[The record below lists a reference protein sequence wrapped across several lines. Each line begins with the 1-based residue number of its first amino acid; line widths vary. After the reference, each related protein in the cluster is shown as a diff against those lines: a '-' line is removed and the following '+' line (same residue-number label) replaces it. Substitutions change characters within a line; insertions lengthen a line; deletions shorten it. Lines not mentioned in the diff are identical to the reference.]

1 MIKINLLTMSLKQ
14 QIESKLNEALKAKDK
29 NTYSTLRL
37 VVSAI
42 KDAEIAGR
50 SKGQNEITDSNITA
64 ILKKMIKQ
72 RNESCVV
79 YKKAGRNE
87 LLESEIKEI
96 EVINIFL
103 PKQLNE
109 DETKKICQ
117 EIVKS
122 VGASSMKDM
131 GKVMGVLKSKH
142 GDIIDFSKVS
152 LIIKELL
159 N

>member
-1 MIKINLLTMSLKQ
+1 MSLKQ

-131 GKVMGVLKSKH
+131 GKVMGALKSKH
-142 GDIIDFSKVS
+142 ADTIDFSKVS

>member
-1 MIKINLLTMSLKQ
+1 MSLKQ
-14 QIESKLNEALKAKDK
+14 QIESRLNEALKAKDK
-29 NTYSTLRL
+29 NTYPTLRL

-50 SKGQNEITDSNITA
+50 SKGLKEIADNEVIP

-72 RNESCVV
+72 RNESCDV

-87 LLESEIKEI
+87 LLESEKREI
-96 EVINIFL
+96 EVISEFL
-103 PKQLNE
+103 PKQLSE
-109 DETKKICQ
+109 EETKKICQ
-117 EIVKS
+117 DTVKS
-122 VGASSMKDM
+122 VGATTMKDM
-131 GKVMGVLKSKH
+131 GKVMAALKSKH
-142 GDIIDFSKVS
+142 ADKIDFSKVS